1 MKWSDWEVGVVKG
14 GARGGGY
21 PGMQRGGNESS
32 TQLGCW
38 LMSMIRVTSTHALWW
53 QQEHENVSS

>member
-1 MKWSDWEVGVVKG
+1 MKWSDWGVGVVEG

-38 LMSMIRVTSTHALWW
+38 LMSMI
-53 QQEHENVSS
+53 

>member
-1 MKWSDWEVGVVKG
+1 MKWSDWGVGVVEG

-21 PGMQRGGNESS
+21 PGMQRGGNELS

-38 LMSMIRVTSTHALWW
+38 LISMIWVASTSALWQ